1 MKGHESSMT
10 QADLV
15 VPADASAPSRA
26 RELFASVVDGSASPE
41 GLARGQ
47 LAVSEVVSNAVRH
60 GSADPAGTIEVL
72 IERTTDLVIVTVV
85 QTGSTRDMP
94 SIAEMPEPWATHGY
108 GLGILDAIAERWG
121 IHLDPPSVWFE
132 LSL

>member
-47 LAVSEVVSNAVRH
+47 LALSEVVSNAVRH

-72 IERTTDLVIVTVV
+72 IERTADLVAVTVV
-85 QTGSTRDMP
+85 QTAPNRDTP
-94 SIAEMPEPWATHGY
+94 SIAEVTPPWPTQQH
-108 GLGILDAIAERWG
+108 GLGMGDARVRAG
-121 IHLDPPSVWFE
+121 DPGRDS
-132 LSL
+132 